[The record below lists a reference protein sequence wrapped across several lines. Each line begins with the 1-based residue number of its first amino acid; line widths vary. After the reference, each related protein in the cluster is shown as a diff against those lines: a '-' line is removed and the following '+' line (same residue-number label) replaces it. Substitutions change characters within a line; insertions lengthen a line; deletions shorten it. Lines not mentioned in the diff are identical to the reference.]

1 VRVSIIAA
9 LDGHQVHIELAV
21 CKVYTDL
28 NHTSGDAVGSLRK
41 NVFWKAMIVSRRQMN
56 DSQCERPSTAA
67 TLAMLPR
74 LSLIGFRR
82 LRLLV
87 VVGLACSVYQG
98 LAQRPAAHAPPD
110 SPLEQQ
116 MREAVGSAQRGDEQH
131 AIMTIKAV
139 LSQHPTFVP
148 ALKLQGMLLED
159 TGRDA
164 EAALSYEKA
173 LKLSPAD
180 TDMLLKVGIIEL
192 VSGHIDESIRLL
204 VHRVQSVPGDADGNY
219 YLAQA
224 YHLKGNNEPA
234 LAAIR
239 RALKSAP
246 DNAQM
251 WQKYGELLCSSGEN
265 DEAVQWL
272 TKAQHADPSLSRI
285 NFDLAVASYNSM
297 DLKAAERYASSEAE
311 TQPNDLDNLVL
322 LSSVQ
327 MKLANWQEAKAN
339 LKRVVAVRTN
349 DAASMLELGN
359 CELELKDYQAAVDAL
374 NRSLQLDPTQVL
386 AHYLLSRAYSAMGN
400 TTEAQYEAALHREM
414 MQHISFAM
422 PKIEA
427 RQANELSDHA
437 RQLLAE
443 NHEAEALRL
452 FEAAAKGPYVTR
464 GSAWVS
470 VGATYL
476 SMGDATAA
484 ERSLRHALEL
494 DPKTRGAHI
503 YLGILELQ
511 QGDLSHAEKDFEAE
525 LALDPNHPL
534 ALGELGEV
542 RYRQGRWAEA
552 ADLLTRSKTT
562 VPSLLYMLCDSDFQ
576 LGKTRAANLT
586 AETLAAYGRG
596 EPAMMQALAEL
607 LRRNGQTQVA
617 DRLKRQP

>member
-1 VRVSIIAA
+1 MARAAA
-9 LDGHQVHIELAV
+9 LL
-21 CKVYTDL
+21 
-28 NHTSGDAVGSLRK
+28 LRL
-41 NVFWKAMIVSRRQMN
+41 S
-56 DSQCERPSTAA
+56 
-67 TLAMLPR
+67 LPR
-74 LSLIGFRR
+74 LSLLESRG
-82 LRLLV
+82 LRLLAV
-87 VVGLACSVYQG
+87 AGLAIFGYQG
-98 LAQRPAAHAPPD
+98 LAQRPAAAAPPD
-110 SPLEQQ
+110 STLAQQ
-116 MREAVGSAQRGDEQH
+116 MREAVTSAQRGDEQH
-131 AIMTIKAV
+131 AMVMIEAV

-159 TGRDA
+159 AGHDA
-164 EAALSYEKA
+164 EAARSYEKA

-192 VSGHIDESIRLL
+192 VSGHIDESIQLL
-204 VHRVQSVPGDADGNY
+204 VQRVRAVPGDADGNY

-224 YHLKGNNEPA
+224 YHLKGNNELA
-234 LAAIR
+234 LTAIR
-239 RALKSAP
+239 TALKSAP
-246 DNAQM
+246 DDAQM

-265 DEAVQWL
+265 DEAIQWL
-272 TKAQHADPSLSRI
+272 TKAQHADPSLGRI

-297 DLKAAERYASSEAE
+297 DLKAAETYASSEGE
-311 TQPNDLDNLVL
+311 LQPNDLDDLVL

-327 MKLANWQEAKAN
+327 IKLADWQEAKAN
-339 LKRVVAVRTN
+339 LQRVLAVRKD
-349 DAASMLELGN
+349 DAASTLELGN
-359 CELELKDYQAAVDAL
+359 CELELKDYQAAIDAL

-400 TTEAQYEAALHREM
+400 TAEAQYEAALHREM
-414 MQHISFAM
+414 MQHISFSM
-422 PKIEA
+422 PKTEA
-427 RQANELSDHA
+427 SQANALSEHA
-437 RQLLAE
+437 RQLLTE
-443 NHEAEALRL
+443 NREAEAVRL
-452 FEAAAKGPYVTR
+452 FEFADKGPYVTR

-476 SMGDATAA
+476 SMGDTAAA

-494 DPKTRGAHI
+494 DPKTRGAHV
-503 YLGILELQ
+503 YLGILTMQ

-534 ALGELGEV
+534 VLGELGEL

-562 VPSLLYMLCDSDFQ
+562 IPSLLYMLCDSDFQ
-576 LGKTRAANLT
+576 LGKTHAADLT

-596 EPAMMQALAEL
+596 EPAMMQALGDL